1 MIRDDLVR
9 EATQLGRQV
18 QQLGNRSAITD
29 LVNRLGVWLDEK
41 RFDEARSI
49 FTEVEQASRG
59 CEDRSQHVITNV
71 LVDLAR
77 LEETG

>member
-1 MIRDDLVR
+1 MIRDDLVH

-41 RFDEARSI
+41 RFDEAGLYVTSK
-49 FTEVEQASRG
+49 TEGAHHNRRHQD
-59 CEDRSQHVITNV
+59 DRVPCQ
-71 LVDLAR
+71 
-77 LEETG
+77 GPCQGQGP